1 MIENTIF
8 VKNREGKKASVC
20 SLAFPS
26 TELVEQD
33 ENAGFYALPLA
44 GEHGEVDSVE
54 CVVMWLPL
62 LPLAGRRVAVYRS

>member
-8 VKNREGKKASVC
+8 VKHRKGKKASVC

-26 TELVEQD
+26 PEMVEQA
-33 ENAGFYALPLA
+33 ENAGFDALHLD
-44 GEHGEVDSVE
+44 GGHGDVDSAE

-62 LPLAGRRVAVYRS
+62 LPLAGSVSQSIRS